1 VKVHAE
7 QLEER
12 LMAGAGKH
20 LIKIDVRRSDWTW
33 PMVFDQFATALENH
47 AGPWV
52 RDLQADFFH
61 NRRH

>member
-1 VKVHAE
+1 
-7 QLEER
+7 
-12 LMAGAGKH
+12 MAGAGKH